1 MIIIHYT
8 EDNLEKYY
16 NKDCVYIIHI
26 KDNIYK
32 YGNASQIFKRLQTY
46 KTNLKYN
53 KIIKIY
59 KMNNMNESLLLEK
72 KIKSFVKLININTI
86 YNNHIEIFEI
96 DNINLNKI
104 INKIDELKLN
114 IIKNNKEK
122 RLYKLNLELEYK
134 IKQLEIDNLRKIE
147 EEKTKQ
153 LDLEYKIKQLD
164 ISKILKSI

>member
-1 MIIIHYT
+1 
-8 EDNLEKYY
+8 
-16 NKDCVYIIHI
+16 
-26 KDNIYK
+26 
-32 YGNASQIFKRLQTY
+32 
-46 KTNLKYN
+46 
-53 KIIKIY
+53 
-59 KMNNMNESLLLEK
+59 MNNMNESLLLEK
-72 KIKSFVKLININTI
+72 KIKSFVKSININTI

>member
-1 MIIIHYT
+1 MWGGYVVLSSRIVTTIP
-8 EDNLEKYY
+8 
-16 NKDCVYIIHI
+16 
-26 KDNIYK
+26 
-32 YGNASQIFKRLQTY
+32 
-46 KTNLKYN
+46 
-53 KIIKIY
+53 
-59 KMNNMNESLLLEK
+59 
-72 KIKSFVKLININTI
+72 KSFVKSININTI